1 MVIRLKDTVI
11 DSIEDTETRRL
22 KIIKISS
29 KSEEAN
35 LTLEL
40 PEALCESMNTGDS
53 VSIIIDSKEIVK
65 GKDSKL
71 YLEGNIFKKSN
82 NEGLEVTGSIGGL
95 RLVVKLAKAT
105 TNQASSFDG
114 DKFFLAVK

>member
-1 MVIRLKDTVI
+1 MVIRLKDAKI

-29 KSEEAN
+29 KSEGAN

-40 PEALCESMNTGDS
+40 PEALCENMNTDDS
-53 VSIIIDSKEIVK
+53 VSIIIDSKEIAK

-71 YLEGNIFKKSN
+71 YLEGSVFKKN
-82 NEGLEVTGSIGGL
+82 DKEGLEVTGSIGGL
-95 RLVVKLAKAT
+95 RLVVSLAKAT
-105 TNQASSFDG
+105 TNQASSFDD
-114 DKFFLAVK
+114 DKFFLALK